1 MFADAGTEE
10 AMRRNV
16 DFQRLEN
23 MNQKLCVALAAAGI
37 AVAMASGAEPAKA
50 DEYPSRAIEFIIPFG
65 AGGGADIEGRLLAS
79 EMEKVLG
86 VPLTPVNK
94 VGGGGAITYTYVKNS
109 EPDGYKIAWSSSS
122 VLTSTNLGNTDF
134 DYDAMDH
141 IGQVEYQPQP
151 FTVRA
156 EDRWQSFEE
165 FVEDCR
171 ANPDTYKVANAGTGS
186 STHTAA
192 IALMDAVGC
201 KVVHL
206 PKGIKERNK
215 SLLNGEADAM
225 VAPLTGAIKL
235 SKAGKFRMLA
245 IPSAKRNPVIPDV
258 PTAMELGYDIE
269 FDLFRS
275 LTVAK
280 GTPEDIKL
288 KLADA
293 MDKAANS
300 DAFKELAANRGF
312 TIEVLGPDAFSERLA
327 REDEVVKK
335 IFTSAGLFATN

>member
-1 MFADAGTEE
+1 MNKSKRSLLSVAIGT
-10 AMRRNV
+10 
-16 DFQRLEN
+16 
-23 MNQKLCVALAAAGI
+23 AAA
-37 AVAMASGAEPAKA
+37 ALLTAAPAGA
-50 DEYPSRAIEFIIPFG
+50 DEYPSRAIEFVIPFG
-65 AGGGADIEGRLLAS
+65 AGGGADIEGRLLAA

-94 VGGGGAITYTYVKNS
+94 VGGGGAITYAYIKNA
-109 EPDGYKIAWSSSS
+109 EPDGYRIAWSSSS
-122 VLTSTNLGNTDF
+122 VLTATNLGNTDF
-134 DYDAMDH
+134 GYDAMDH

-156 EDRWQSFEE
+156 EDRWQTFQA
-165 FVEDCR
+165 FVDDCR
-171 ANPDTYKVANAGTGS
+171 ANPGTFKVANAGTGS

-201 KVVHL
+201 EVVHL

-225 VAPLTGAIKL
+225 VAPLTGALKL
-235 SKAGKFRMLA
+235 AQAGKFRILA

-258 PTAMELGYDIE
+258 PTAMELGYDVD

-275 LTVAK
+275 LTVPK
-280 GTPEDIKL
+280 GTPDEIKA

-293 MDKAANS
+293 MVQAANS
-300 DAFKELAANRGF
+300 EAFKELAANQGF
-312 TIEVLGPDAFSERLA
+312 TIETLDRDSFGERLA
-327 REDEVVKK
+327 REDVKVK
-335 IFTSAGLFATN
+335 EIFSSAGLVATQ

>member
-1 MFADAGTEE
+1 
-10 AMRRNV
+10 
-16 DFQRLEN
+16 
-23 MNQKLCVALAAAGI
+23 MNHKLCLALAAAGI
-37 AVAMASGAEPAKA
+37 AVAAMSGTEIAQA
-50 DEYPSRAIEFIIPFG
+50 DEYPTRAIEFVIPFG

-134 DYDAMDH
+134 AYDAMDH
-141 IGQVEYQPQP
+141 VGQVEYQPQP

-156 EDRWQSFEE
+156 EDRWQTFQE
-165 FVEDCR
+165 FVDDCH
-171 ANPDTYKVANAGTGS
+171 ANPGTFKVANAGTGS

-201 KVVHL
+201 EVIHL

-235 SKAGKFRMLA
+235 TKAGKFRILA
-245 IPSAKRNPVIPDV
+245 IPSSKRNPVIPDV

-280 GTPEDIKL
+280 GTPDEITA

-293 MDKAANS
+293 MAEAANS
-300 DAFKELAANRGF
+300 DAFKKLAANRGF
-312 TIEVLGPDAFSERLA
+312 TIEVLDPEAFSERLA
-327 REDEVVKK
+327 RENEVVKE
-335 IFTSAGLFATN
+335 IFTSAGLIATK